1 MTEAALTPLERIAPA
16 ILVIRG
22 HRVILD
28 ADLAAI
34 YGTSTKAF
42 NQAIKRNLARFPGD
56 FMFRLTAEEKAE
68 VVTNCDHLA
77 RLKYSPT
84 LPLAFTEHGAIM
96 AAAVLNSS
104 RAMEMSVLVVRAFVK
119 LREILA
125 AHRQLALKLDELED
139 KLSTHDRQIVALFDA
154 IRELM
159 APPEKNRRKI
169 GFHSKEEKE

>member
-1 MTEAALTPLERIAPA
+1 MADHSILPTERVERAV
-16 ILVIRG
+16 LVIRG
-22 HRVILD
+22 HKVMLD

-42 NQAIKRNLARFPGD
+42 NQAINRNAARFPSD
-56 FMFRLTAEEKAE
+56 FMFRLTQAEKDE
-68 VVTNCDHLA
+68 VVTTCDHLS

-96 AAAVLNSS
+96 AASVLNSPK
-104 RAMEMSVLVVRAFVK
+104 AVEMSVVVVRAFVK

-125 AHRQLALKLDELED
+125 THRQLAMKLAELERT
-139 KLSTHDRQIVALFDA
+139 LATHDQQIVVLFEA

-159 APPEKNRRKI
+159 APPAKPKRRI
-169 GFHSKEEKE
+169 GFGGVE